1 MGAREGV
8 SGCVNEKISLR
19 QGNHKFYPKTV
30 KLPETTVPLPRLV
43 SYNLISIN
51 IEVGIH
57 GRQAKENKRFSY
69 FLMEVQRTAILYLLI

>member
-1 MGAREGV
+1 MICMCAKEGV
-8 SGCVNEKISLR
+8 SGCVNEKISPR

-51 IEVGIH
+51 IDVGIQR
-57 GRQAKENKRFSY
+57 RQAKENKRSSF
-69 FLMEVQRTAILYLLI
+69 F